1 MKFSTG
7 VISALAA
14 ASATMALPGKK
25 PSCSSLPPRNL
36 PTTKIAGVEVVNTQ
50 IVKDALKLVED
61 FIPLQPYLYN
71 HVLRTWLLGAA
82 ALNNNAT
89 LKAEVDLELHAVGS
103 LLHDLAWDQREPSP
117 FNTRQF
123 RFEIESGV
131 AAVNWIKAHPDGKNW
146 DAARLEK
153 VYDGISLQTII
164 GVADFK
170 NIDTQ
175 WIVKS
180 IGFEFPQPRSPLIPE
195 KFYDSVQGTY
205 TNSTLF
211 RGTNDTFTRFAAK
224 DPATTYNTFL
234 SVFGDEYVPGYSEK
248 GARLFDLIQGGIQ
261 LELGQ
266 YPDVPFTP
274 LPYVA

>member
-1 MKFSTG
+1 MKFSGIVSTLAVAG
-7 VISALAA
+7 AAMAAPSKKACSAG
-14 ASATMALPGKK
+14 SQTD
-25 PSCSSLPPRNL
+25 L
-36 PTTKIAGVEVVNTQ
+36 PTTVIAGVEVVNTQ
-50 IVKDALKLVED
+50 IVQDAFKLVEV
-61 FIPLQPYLYN
+61 FKELQPYLYN
-71 HVLRTWLLGAA
+71 HVVRTWLLGAA
-82 ALNNNAT
+82 AFNNNAT

-103 LLHDLAWDQREPSP
+103 LLHDLAWDQRDNSP
-117 FNTRQF
+117 FNSRAY

-131 AAVNWIKAHPDGKNW
+131 AAVNWVKAHPSGNEW

-153 VYDGISLQTII
+153 LYDGIALQTII
-164 GVADFK
+164 GLADFK

-195 KFYDSVQGTY
+195 EFYDSVQGNY

-211 RGTNDTFTRFAAK
+211 RGTNDTFTRFAVK
-224 DPATTYNTFL
+224 DPETTYNTFL
-234 SVFGDEYVPGYSEK
+234 SVFGDEYVAGYSEK

-274 LPYVA
+274 LPPVA

>member
-7 VISALAA
+7 VVSTLAV
-14 ASATMALPGKK
+14 ASATMAAPSKK
-25 PSCSSLPPRNL
+25 CRNEDL
-36 PTTKIAGVEVVNTQ
+36 PTTFIAGVEVVDTQ
-50 IVKDALKLVED
+50 LVRDAHELVKE

-71 HVLRTWLLGAA
+71 HVVRTWLLGAA

-89 LKAEVDLELHAVGS
+89 LKSEVDLELHAVGS
-103 LLHDLAWDQREPSP
+103 LLHDLAWDQRDDSP
-117 FNTRQF
+117 YNSHAY
-123 RFEIESGV
+123 RFEIDSGV
-131 AAVNWIKAHPDGKNW
+131 AAVNFVKGHKDGGKW
-146 DAARLEK
+146 SAARLEK
-153 VYDGISLQTII
+153 LYDGISLQTIL
-164 GVADFK
+164 GVSDFK

-195 KFYDSVQGTY
+195 QFYDSVQGNF

-211 RGTNDTFTRFAAK
+211 RGTNDTFTRFCVK
-224 DPATTYNTFL
+224 DPETTYNTFL
-234 SVFGDEYVPGYSEK
+234 SVFGDEYVAGYTEQ

-266 YPDVPFTP
+266 YPDVSFTP
-274 LPYVA
+274 LPPVSA